1 MKIIS
6 YNDLAD
12 DVKQSVL
19 QKYFQDPI
27 RSLIKVKLTKAQTDF
42 QAIEITVNEQHLIV
56 TVDPEI
62 LQGSKYKGRSF
73 DDDDDD
79 DYDDDDVD
87 VDLGGDKMFDD
98 IEDSEGG
105 EEDFD

>member
-12 DVKQSVL
+12 EVKQSVL

-42 QAIEITVNEQHLIV
+42 QAIEIIVNDQHLIV
-56 TVDPEI
+56 TVDPDI

-79 DYDDDDVD
+79 DDDYDDD

-98 IEDSEGG
+98 IEDSDGG
-105 EEDFD
+105 DEDFD